1 MSTSQTYRA
10 HLTEEQRRELAAAF
24 ARSRLHDDVLP
35 AIRQQ
40 AAVQAR
46 ALEAQGRLPQGT
58 AIVVEERLVGT
69 ASLAEVQAIASE
81 VHGGPARRAALE
93 LQLVHLEADL
103 HSLERVAADGT
114 IPEPTVAP
122 STLAVHEARA
132 HAGGRSAGG
141 CRRPP
146 GRRGAAHRLPRCG
159 GHRPAGRRRGPPADG
174 GRRARRAAHPRLRAP
189 APRGA
194 RRRFAGRRRS
204 RRRPPGPDRGV
215 PGRWR
220 DELHRGRL
228 TDPGDAVGVAAPR
241 GGLGVRSGGRRRR
254 RLPLGAPQP
263 ARRPRARPG
272 RRGARPTRGV
282 GRARPAE
289 VPAVRC
295 NPGSGPDDRRSC
307 PPAHRSSSRSAR
319 RRPAASSSRW
329 PRSSDGAA
337 TRW

>member
-1 MSTSQTYRA
+1 MSTSQTYRPA

-58 AIVVEERLVGT
+58 AIVVEERLAGT

-132 HAGGRSAGG
+132 TLEDGRLEDAAARLVDAQQRIASLDAEVTDQLAAVEVRRRTEAAVLDALRTLGFEPQPLEEHDAGSLVVAA
-141 CRRPP
+141 
-146 GRRGAAHRLPRCG
+146 RGD
-159 GHRPAGRRRGPPADG
+159 GHRARIEVSQVDG
-174 GRRARRAAHPRLRAP
+174 ATSFTAS
-189 APRGA
+189 
-194 RRRFAGRRRS
+194 F
-204 RRRPPGPDRGV
+204 
-215 PGRWR
+215 
-220 DELHRGRL
+220 
-228 TDPGDAVGVAAPR
+228 TDPGDAVGSQHPEAGSVCDPAVDDAAAFHGHLNQRADLELGPVVAAR
-241 GGLGVRSGGRRRR
+241 
-254 RLPLGAPQP
+254 
-263 ARRPRARPG
+263 
-272 RRGARPTRGV
+272 RPTRGV
-282 GRARPAE
+282 GRAPTGR
-289 VPAVRC
+289 
-295 NPGSGPDDRRSC
+295 G
-307 PPAHRSSSRSAR
+307 AR
-319 RRPAASSSRW
+319 RPMQ
-329 PRSSDGAA
+329 PRKRA
-337 TRW
+337 R